1 MKIKLK
7 WKAKTSGK
15 NNNTN
20 SLLLF
25 IVFYMKDLYLFSRT
39 KTDRTEGLKGEIGLM
54 VDQVIELTAN
64 TRHLVV
70 IRNEMKKI
78 WRRKWL

>member
-1 MKIKLK
+1 
-7 WKAKTSGK
+7 
-15 NNNTN
+15 
-20 SLLLF
+20 
-25 IVFYMKDLYLFSRT
+25 MKDFCIFSRT

-78 WRRKWL
+78 DLAKEVALDRIDEIEAIWFFPVQTGLNRFFF

>member
-1 MKIKLK
+1 
-7 WKAKTSGK
+7 
-15 NNNTN
+15 
-20 SLLLF
+20 
-25 IVFYMKDLYLFSRT
+25 MKDFCIFSRT

-78 WRRKWL
+78 DLAKEVALDRIDEIEAIWFFPVQTGLNRFFYF

>member
-1 MKIKLK
+1 
-7 WKAKTSGK
+7 
-15 NNNTN
+15 
-20 SLLLF
+20 
-25 IVFYMKDLYLFSRT
+25 MKDLYLFSRT